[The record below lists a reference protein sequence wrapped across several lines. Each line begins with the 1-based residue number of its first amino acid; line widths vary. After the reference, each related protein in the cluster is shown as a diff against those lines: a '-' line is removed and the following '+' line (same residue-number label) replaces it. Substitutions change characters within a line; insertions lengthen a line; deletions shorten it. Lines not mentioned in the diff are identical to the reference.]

1 MSCPQKKNPQFVKK
15 MCFIRIPFVDSRVGY
30 PYFQMFLDLS
40 SFISS
45 YLALRIECGFSLRL
59 NGGMMTAVNDFTLK
73 SSRVVQTKPHSGRMK
88 SIRTE

>member
-1 MSCPQKKNPQFVKK
+1 

-59 NGGMMTAVNDFTLK
+59 NGGMMTAVNDFALK
-73 SSRVVQTKPHSGRMK
+73 SFQFSSCDYIWTIKLTIPYENFF
-88 SIRTE
+88 TESVNFKISES